1 MNIKVNATPYKD
13 KQMVEWGVLC
23 PTKPNKGDLCLV
35 TAKNGK
41 QWICL
46 IRTVCDKHNNGWV
59 CLTDKVV
66 VSIDMEAEER
76 RNKLFQKLGLQAY

>member
-1 MNIKVNATPYKD
+1 
-13 KQMVEWGVLC
+13 
-23 PTKPNKGDLCLV
+23 
-35 TAKNGK
+35 
-41 QWICL
+41 ICL